1 MFSQST
7 LRQLSETLVAES
19 WAVPLTALYS
29 DQGCMV
35 KFIFSGIRYF
45 LDNLFEKPEC
55 EKNCLLICLGLGHLG
70 DTVGIK
76 DQETPCVNEN
86 TFSPSECPLGVT
98 TCGISLIFSPVIRSK
113 NLRSKISS
121 EASWTVP
128 E

>member
-1 MFSQST
+1 
-7 LRQLSETLVAES
+7 
-19 WAVPLTALYS
+19 
-29 DQGCMV
+29 MV
-35 KFIFSGIRYF
+35 RYF

-98 TCGISLIFSPVIRSK
+98 TCGISLIFSRMIRFK
-113 NLRSKISS
+113 NLRSHLKQVGLFPSNGW
-121 EASWTVP
+121 AGLGTARVRVRRG
-128 E
+128 